1 MGQKPDG
8 IQTLWLVRG
17 TFYVAIGL
25 LALIGTL
32 LFGDWRL
39 SLLVALFGLGF
50 GACEIWFALSS
61 MADDERR
68 GLNAPDRVESAERGL
83 QGAGW
88 ETPDRIDGK
97 P

>member
-8 IQTLWLVRG
+8 IQMLWVVRG
-17 TFYVAIGL
+17 TFYAAVGL

-32 LFGDWRL
+32 LFGDWQL
-39 SLLVALFGLGF
+39 SLLVALFGLGS
-50 GACEIWFALSS
+50 GTCDIWLALSS

-68 GLNAPDRVESAERGL
+68 GLNAPDRVESAQRGL

-88 ETPDRIDGK
+88 ETPGPVDRES
-97 P
+97 